1 MKLLM
6 VIRLLARRMGG
17 LLRKYFSQVERRGWQ
32 EILLLEALKI
42 GLSLNLKCFREQVRE
57 RRLGCFFM
65 DVTKPNLRF
74 LCFGVGAIGT
84 YIGGSLFLSG
94 QKVVFLERPEI
105 SEIIRK
111 QGLCIE
117 KDGMEHN
124 IKDIEI
130 VSSIDDA
137 LTSGP
142 YDAAIIAV
150 KSYDTQA
157 VMDSVK
163 SYNVALPPFIS
174 FQNGVENEGVIER
187 ALGREKVISGTLT
200 SAVGKKA
207 TGSVKL
213 EKLRGTGL
221 ASNHILTGT
230 LVDVFDKAGLRAKRY
245 KSAASMKWSKL
256 LTNLMSNATSAILNM
271 TAEEV
276 YQHKG
281 LFELEI
287 RQLKEALSVMSA
299 LKIHVSNLPG
309 TPVKAV
315 SFAAKH
321 LPFFISQ
328 PLMIEGIAK
337 GRGEKMPSFHI
348 DLYGGR
354 PKSEVDYL
362 NGAVV
367 RFGETLS
374 IKTPVNRVL
383 NQTLLDL
390 TASKIS
396 KEEFDHQPEKLLE
409 LVHKA

>member
-1 MKLLM
+1 
-6 VIRLLARRMGG
+6 
-17 LLRKYFSQVERRGWQ
+17 
-32 EILLLEALKI
+32 
-42 GLSLNLKCFREQVRE
+42 
-57 RRLGCFFM
+57 M
-65 DVTKPNLRF
+65 DLTKQNLRF

-94 QKVVFLERPEI
+94 QKVVFLERPEV

-111 QGLCIE
+111 QGLCVETGGRQQVI
-117 KDGMEHN
+117 DHV
-124 IKDIEI
+124 EI
-130 VSSIDDA
+130 VSSIDEA
-137 LTSGP
+137 LTLGP

-150 KSYDTQA
+150 KSFDTQA

-200 SAVGKKA
+200 SAVSKNSI
-207 TGSVKL
+207 GSVKL
-213 EKLRGTGL
+213 EKLRGIGL

-230 LVDVFDKAGLRAKRY
+230 LVDIFDKAGLNAKRY

-271 TAEEV
+271 TAEEI
-276 YQHKG
+276 YRNNG
-281 LFELEI
+281 LFELEML
-287 RQLKEALSVMSA
+287 QLREALSVMAA
-299 LKIHVSNLPG
+299 LKIHVTDLPG

-315 SFAAKH
+315 SFATKY
-321 LPFFISQ
+321 LPFSISQ
-328 PLMIEGIAK
+328 PIMIEGIAK
-337 GRGEKMPSFHI
+337 GRGGKMPSFHI

-354 PKSEVDYL
+354 GQSEVDYL
-362 NGAVV
+362 NGAVA

-383 NQTLLDL
+383 TQTLLAL
-390 TASKIS
+390 TEGILSK
-396 KEEFDHQPEKLLE
+396 KEFDHQPDKLLA
-409 LVHKA
+409 LVNSAKDEKI